1 MSRRQAN
8 LDFFEHENLCNT
20 INNGSNTWQPNKIPS
35 VEESNFSWEQHCR
48 RLLNKF
54 VLVEG
59 FGCLELG
66 ISEENKV

>member
-8 LDFFEHENLCNT
+8 LDFFEHDNLGNT

-48 RLLNKF
+48 L
-54 VLVEG
+54 
-59 FGCLELG
+59 
-66 ISEENKV
+66 S